1 MPKQLK
7 TIYFFSIFP
16 LLIGSL
22 TFFYWFYKRT
32 LFADN
37 ANIESLAFFTIL
49 GFLLF
54 ALISILLCVVFIVK
68 NRTEWQKIVIPIII
82 VGLTIPVIDL
92 YATLHNSL
100 SQKAFVRIIN
110 DTDNRINRIWSDNF
124 EITSFKDK
132 GNDFVM
138 SFYPVHTYDWT
149 KNDSYYSGDFF
160 YEINTL
166 HIDLKQK
173 GDSIITYDLP
183 SFSKGDCKTIKLTEI
198 INKNK

>member
-1 MPKQLK
+1 MAKQLK

-16 LLIGSL
+16 LLTGSL

-32 LFADN
+32 WFADN
-37 ANIESLAFFTIL
+37 VNIESLAFFTLL

-54 ALISILLCVVFIVK
+54 ALISIILCIVYIFR
-68 NRTEWQKIVIPIII
+68 NRMEWKKIIIPILII
-82 VGLTIPVIDL
+82 AITVPVIDL

-132 GNDFVM
+132 GNDFVI
-138 SFYPVHTYDWT
+138 SFYPVYTYDWT
-149 KNDSYYSGDFF
+149 KNDSYYSSDFF
-160 YEINTL
+160 YEINIL
-166 HIDLKQK
+166 RIDLKQK
-173 GDSIITYDLP
+173 GDSTITYNLP
-183 SFSKGDCKTIKLTEI
+183 SFSKGNCKTIKLTEI

>member
-1 MPKQLK
+1 MTKQLK
-7 TIYFFSIFP
+7 IIYFFSIFP

-32 LFADN
+32 WFADN

-54 ALISILLCVVFIVK
+54 ALISIILCLIFVVK
-68 NRTEWQKIVIPIII
+68 NLKEWKKIIIPILII
-82 VGLTIPVIDL
+82 AITVPVIDL

-100 SQKAFVRIIN
+100 SQKVFVRIIN

-132 GNDFVM
+132 GNDFVI
-138 SFYPVHTYDWT
+138 SFYPVYTYDWT
-149 KNDSYYSGDFF
+149 KVYYSDTFY
-160 YEINTL
+160 YEINRL
-166 HIDLKQK
+166 KIDLKQK

-183 SFSKGDCKTIKLTEI
+183 SFSKGDCQTIKLTEI